1 MLQNNE
7 IPINQF
13 ITITSAGVKVATFTQ
28 IRAALIARYK
38 LIYGSDIDLSTA
50 SADGVFVNDLALI
63 INNILQ
69 GMNSLYQNLNV
80 LTANGVYLDALC
92 ALSNVTRKPA
102 TYSNASIQVKN
113 GASALTITNP
123 VFVDQAGNEWIYEGI
138 LDLDANETKEVT
150 VTCTIPGPVQ
160 APAGWINNTVEIY
173 DIEVTQASAAN
184 AGKVAE
190 SDGQLRERRNRS
202 NAASGYTVLES
213 LIGALLNLS
222 GIEDV
227 YVYNNNSSSNMTAKD
242 GTTVDPHSIYTIV
255 RREAGV
261 TVEDSVI
268 GTVIHDKLTPGIHS
282 CDSNGTSGTAK
293 SYEYIVQMF
302 GMTIADSSQN
312 VYWKDATGI
321 APKITI
327 ELTPKSFFTTDEI
340 ENVGQQV
347 INFLNELPISTDL
360 QTNQVLVETMNADP
374 LFMGQRTY
382 DVGTITFT
390 STSNPDTFYAYSK
403 VSYEQSGNKYVMSLS

>member
-7 IPINQF
+7 LSINQF
-13 ITITSAGVKVATFTQ
+13 VAVTSAGVKVATFTQ

-80 LTANGVYLDALC
+80 LTASGVYLDALC

-102 TYSNASIQVKN
+102 TFSNASLQVTN
-113 GASALTITNP
+113 GTTALSLTNP

-138 LDLDANETKEVT
+138 LTLEPSEVKQVT

-160 APAGWINNTVEIY
+160 APVGWINNTVETY
-173 DIEVTQASAAN
+173 DIEVQQLNPAN
-184 AGKVAE
+184 IGRLAE
-190 SDGQLRERRNRS
+190 SDAQLRERRNRS

-213 LIGALLNLS
+213 LIGALLNIS

-227 YVYNNNSSSNMTAKD
+227 YVYNNNSGTNMTAKD
-242 GTTVDPHSIYTIV
+242 GTTVDPHSIYVIV

-261 TVEDSVI
+261 TVDDMTI
-268 GTVIHDKLTPGIHS
+268 GTIIHDKLTPGIHS
-282 CDSNGTSGTAK
+282 CDSNGTNGTAK
-293 SYEYIVQMF
+293 TYDYIVEMF
-302 GMTIADSSQN
+302 GMTIADSTQQ
-312 VYWKDATGI
+312 VHWKDATGI

-340 ENVGQQV
+340 EQVGQQV
-347 INFLNELPISTDL
+347 IDVLNGLPIASDL
-360 QTNQVLVETMNADP
+360 QTNQVLIETMNADP

-382 DVGTITFT
+382 DVGTITFENAT
-390 STSNPDTFYAYSK
+390 NGDTFYNYST
-403 VSYEQSGNKYVMSLS
+403 VSYEKSGNKYVVSLS